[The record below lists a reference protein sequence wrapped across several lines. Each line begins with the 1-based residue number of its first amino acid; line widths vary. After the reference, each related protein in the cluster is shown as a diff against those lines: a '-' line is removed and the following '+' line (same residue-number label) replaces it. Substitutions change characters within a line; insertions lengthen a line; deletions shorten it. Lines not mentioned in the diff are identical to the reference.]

1 MQVRKADTDAALAEL
16 TSRIGGHVRMLR
28 RSRGMSR
35 RVLSDVSGVS
45 ERYLAQLE
53 TGNGNVTVG
62 ILHRLSLVFDC
73 AVETL
78 VVGGAGRG
86 GAKAHRLALLGVR
99 GGGKTTLGNAISTA
113 LAVPFIEISSQIEA
127 ISGMAVGEVISLY
140 GQDGFRRYEEEAVA
154 SIIEDHDR
162 VVIAAGGGVVEA
174 GATYDTLLHH
184 FHTIWVK
191 ASPAEHI
198 ERVRAQGD
206 ERPMKGFAAAE
217 AHLEAMLRD
226 RQAAFARA
234 DHSISTAGKGVAEST
249 ANILALIDDQ
259 AFFFFFFRA
268 GKPWNHRPRRRR
280 NIRDVPSH

>member
-28 RSRGMSR
+28 RGRGMSR

-78 VVGGAGRG
+78 VAGGAGRG

-184 FHTIWVK
+184 FHTIWVT

-249 ANILALIDDQ
+249 ANMLALIDDQ
-259 AFFFFFFRA
+259 ALF
-268 GKPWNHRPRRRR
+268 
-280 NIRDVPSH
+280 

>member
-1 MQVRKADTDAALAEL
+1 MRWC
-16 TSRIGGHVRMLR
+16 RCHH
-28 RSRGMSR
+28 
-35 RVLSDVSGVS
+35 LS
-45 ERYLAQLE
+45 
-53 TGNGNVTVG
+53 

-78 VVGGAGRG
+78 VAGGVGRG

-184 FHTIWVK
+184 FHTIWVT

-259 AFFFFFFRA
+259 AFF
-268 GKPWNHRPRRRR
+268 
-280 NIRDVPSH
+280 

>member
-1 MQVRKADTDAALAEL
+1 MQVRTVETDAALAEL

-28 RSRGMSR
+28 RGRGMSR

-78 VVGGAGRG
+78 VAGGAGRG

-140 GQDGFRRYEEEAVA
+140 GQNGFRRYEEEAVA

-174 GATYDTLLHH
+174 GAAARHDRPLPGVVGAAGRGHGRARRAQLLALL
-184 FHTIWVK
+184 TSLPAPCETSSDGIRRVGENG
-191 ASPAEHI
+191 AEHI
-198 ERVRAQGD
+198 GKCVDALFNLVLAPDLSERDQYPIYIPILRGQLTNLQYQY
-206 ERPMKGFAAAE
+206 
-217 AHLEAMLRD
+217 LE
-226 RQAAFARA
+226 
-234 DHSISTAGKGVAEST
+234 SPKT
-249 ANILALIDDQ
+249 ILLYILS
-259 AFFFFFFRA
+259 
-268 GKPWNHRPRRRR
+268 HR
-280 NIRDVPSH
+280 

>member
-28 RSRGMSR
+28 RGRGMSR

-78 VVGGAGRG
+78 VAGGAGRG

-184 FHTIWVK
+184 FHTIWVT
-191 ASPAEHI
+191 ASPAE
-198 ERVRAQGD
+198 R
-206 ERPMKGFAAAE
+206 
-217 AHLEAMLRD
+217 EAMLRD

-259 AFFFFFFRA
+259 AFF
-268 GKPWNHRPRRRR
+268 
-280 NIRDVPSH
+280 